1 MKGANYH
8 LTNTASRRFSPP
20 RSAGWLVAAAL
31 AALLTAD
38 AAFAAT
44 SIQVTGNGTFGGD
57 GGEYSITRFDV
68 NPGTVVFNAGT
79 FNVNCTPWLKTSDIT
94 IGNGAYLDFKAQNV
108 SCPSPST
115 KNIFTIQSGG
125 TMVTTK
131 TVAGRPGTFNIEAGG
146 LFVQNGTFAFEAA
159 GNTLDLYGTMT
170 ASNGVSVTKY
180 DLAFTQHSGSTLIL
194 GGAMST
200 SATQGSKTFSY
211 TVEGGTIKAL
221 QGAAISTTT
230 STIADNAAFTVDVA
244 EYVTFDLSGV
254 TTFGSGVAVTKTGDG
269 TLKLPAG
276 SGMSVTLSAGTLV
289 VPDSVPA
296 ASVTYN
302 ASNYTVSTENG
313 FTTYAPATAA
323 VTAEWTGAG
332 ANGNWSTAANWI
344 GAAPVAGDSALFDCA
359 VNTSTVYD
367 LSVAAL
373 DTLSFGAN
381 AGAFTIG
388 GTGPLTLV
396 TGVENNSP
404 NVQTFSVPLTS
415 AGDTMTLS
423 GNGDFALNG
432 AVTTTT
438 LRKTGAGKLALA
450 STPSGHVSMGGGTL
464 DMGGASA
471 TFAQTTGAA
480 PVLDDGVV
488 LTNGTYSFTSSVV
501 YNENSGFLPFSE
513 GTLTIAH
520 GATMTQTGVTFC
532 YHNDAA
538 GCGLRRLL
546 VDGGTYI
553 ENGSPYIIGVD
564 NDWSKPAI
572 LELRNGATFRQ
583 SNTGNTEFHV
593 GARWSGQSTAKA
605 AGIVSA
611 TDSTLDLTGQI
622 ILLNESSAGSRGIF
636 AATNSTITTTR
647 SNLPA
652 VRINASG
659 NAGSDAIMTLNHSTL
674 ESRRINVRAR
684 AYTGSAAI
692 GRAYT
697 GTLTLDGGVLRPLAA
712 DNQYIYN
719 EDGAIVPSVELLSGG
734 GVIDANY
741 DVTVQAI
748 IFGEGGLVKTGSG
761 TLTLSAANTYT
772 GATTV
777 SNGTVILTGS
787 LAGGI
792 AVHGGTFQTAV
803 GGSYP
808 SLSIDGGTLTINTA
822 AASFATVAVGAS
834 GGTLALG
841 VNGCT
846 FNGVTGTANFANLT
860 LSAAPDA
867 WLGGAA
873 LYSDNPDF
881 LEWARGKLQGLLAS
895 GLTASVSG
903 NAVMIETAI
912 VAKTTTWTG
921 GGSDA
926 LWSTDANWDVGAPNV
941 GDTVVM
947 DGSVNTATELAEVL
961 SIPTLTFAPAA
972 GSFSID
978 GAGSLAVSIAITN
991 SSDAAQTVGV
1001 PVTLSGAAS
1010 PIHAVGDI
1018 IFTNGL
1024 AATGIAKTGAGT
1036 MSLSKSYTGTLA
1048 IEEGGVAL
1056 ADASATLSTT
1066 PGDLAIAATLD
1077 LGGGS
1082 LTLAQ
1087 DATDKPMLLDGA
1099 VLKNGTFT
1107 YSTTRPNGVM
1117 GETVV
1122 HWTNGTV
1129 TVGAGATFSFAGV
1142 LFDYAANAPAATY
1155 GARRFIIDGGTY
1167 TTTKN
1172 QYVIGVNNDWE
1183 KGAVVE
1189 LRNGASLVATGAEFH
1204 IGARNS
1210 GGATSTKASGLLV
1223 ANNSTLDLNQKLVV
1237 LNEGTGNPGSYGHV
1251 AITNSTLNVTHNNGV
1266 SLNDFSNSR
1275 SDSGIEVNHSTFAFK
1290 KMVANAMAYNGSQDI
1305 GRATTGV
1312 LTLDAGIVRA
1322 LANATSSG
1330 GEFIR
1335 NNNNAAYPAVELL
1348 AGGGVFDTQSYSV
1361 AVPAVIYGVGGLTK
1375 TGSGTL
1381 ILSGANTYA
1390 GATIVSNGTLRLT
1403 GAVAGAVEVADGAT
1417 LALPIPDQGNVPEV
1431 ASLTVADGGSLALVT
1446 AGLPEGAT
1454 SVDLLVSDGEICI
1467 PQQTQD
1473 ASHCT
1478 FSVKQRGNRTFLRY
1492 GKSIGLHI
1500 IVQ

>member
-1 MKGANYH
+1 MKTHRTSIAKI
-8 LTNTASRRFSPP
+8 
-20 RSAGWLVAAAL
+20 
-31 AALLTAD
+31 
-38 AAFAAT
+38 AAFLLFVAGVASGAT
-44 SIQVTGNGTFGGD
+44 SITINTDGTWGGE
-57 GGEYSITRFDV
+57 GGEYNITTF
-68 NPGTVVFNAGT
+68 NLQPGNNNYVDGVVVFQSGH
-79 FNVNCTPWLKTSDIT
+79 FNVNCTPWLKSTDIT

-108 SCPSPST
+108 NCPSPST

-180 DLAFTQHSGSTLIL
+180 DLAFTQHSGSTLVL

-230 STIADNAAFTVDVA
+230 STIADNAAIMVDVA

-296 ASVTYN
+296 ASIAYN
-302 ASNYTVSTENG
+302 ASNYTVSTANG

-323 VTAEWTGAG
+323 VTAEWAGAG

-373 DTLSFGAN
+373 DTVTFGSS

-404 NVQTFSVPLTS
+404 NVQTFSVPLAS

-438 LRKTGAGKLALA
+438 LRKTGTGKLALA

-501 YNENSGFLPFSE
+501 YNEGAGFLPFSE
-513 GTLTIAH
+513 GTLTIAN
-520 GATMTQTGVTFC
+520 GATMTQTGITFC

-553 ENGSPYIIGVD
+553 ENGNPFIIGVD

-593 GARWSGQSTAKA
+593 GARWSGQSTVRA

-622 ILLNESSAGSRGIF
+622 ILLNEGSAGSRGIF
-636 AATNSTITTTR
+636 AATNSTISTTR

-659 NAGSDAIMTLNHSTL
+659 NAGSDAIMILNHSTL

-697 GTLTLDGGVLRPLAA
+697 GTLALDGGVLRPLAEDA
-712 DNQYIYN
+712 QYIYN
-719 EDGAIVPSVELLSGG
+719 ESGPNVPSVELLSGG
-734 GVIDANY
+734 GIIDANY
-741 DVTVQAI
+741 DVTIQAI
-748 IFGEGGLVKTGSG
+748 IFGAGGLTKTGSG

-777 SNGTVILTGS
+777 SNGTAILTGF

-792 AVHGGTFQTAV
+792 AVHGGNFTTAV

-808 SLSIDGGTLTINTA
+808 SLSIDGGTLTLNTA
-822 AASFATVAVGAS
+822 AASFTTMAVGAN

-846 FNGVTGTANFANLT
+846 FNGVTGTANLANLT

-873 LYSDNPDF
+873 LYSDSPDF
-881 LEWARGKLQGLLAS
+881 LEWARGQLQGLLAS
-895 GLTASVSG
+895 GLTATVSG
-903 NAVMIETAI
+903 NAVVIETAL

-921 GGSDA
+921 SGSDA
-926 LWSTDANWDVGAPNV
+926 LWSTDANWDAGAPNV

-947 DGSVNTATELAEVL
+947 DGNVNTATELATAL
-961 SIPTLTFAPAA
+961 SIPTLTFAATA
-972 GSFSID
+972 DAFSID
-978 GAGSLAVSIAITN
+978 GAGSLAVTAAITN
-991 SSDAAQTVGV
+991 FSAAAQTVGV
-1001 PVTLSGAAS
+1001 PVTLSGAAA

-1018 IFTNGL
+1018 LFTNGL
-1024 AATGIAKTGAGT
+1024 TATGIAKTGAGT
-1036 MSLSKSYTGTLA
+1036 MSLVKSYAGALA

-1056 ADASATLSTT
+1056 LQPSSGDPVALSST
-1066 PGDLAIAATLD
+1066 PGDLTIAATLD

-1082 LTLAQ
+1082 QTLAQ
-1087 DATDKPMLLDGA
+1087 DATDAPMLLDGT
-1099 VLKNGTFT
+1099 VLKNGAFSYT
-1107 YSTTRPNGVM
+1107 STRADGIAGGPVM
-1117 GETVV
+1117 

-1129 TVGAGATFSFAGV
+1129 TVGQGATLTFNGT
-1142 LFDYAANAPAATY
+1142 LFDFAANAPAATY
-1155 GARRFIIDGGTY
+1155 GARHLILDGGTF
-1167 TTTKN
+1167 TSSSK
-1172 QYVIGVNNDWE
+1172 QYVIGVNGDWS

-1189 LRNGASLVATGAEFH
+1189 LRNGASFITTGGNEFH
-1204 IGARNS
+1204 VGARNS
-1210 GGATSTKASGLLV
+1210 GNASTIKASGLLV
-1223 ANNSTLDLNQKLVV
+1223 ANDSTLDLNQKLVV
-1237 LNEGTGNPGSYGHV
+1237 LNEGVGNPGSYGHV
-1251 AITNSTLNVTHNNGV
+1251 AITNSTLNVPHNNGV
-1266 SLNDFSNSR
+1266 SLNDFSNSK
-1275 SDSGIEVNHSTFAFK
+1275 SDSGIEVNHSTFTFK
-1290 KMVANAMAYNGSQDI
+1290 KMVANAMAYNGSKDI

-1312 LTLDAGIVRA
+1312 LTLDAGTVKA

-1330 GEFIR
+1330 SEFIR
-1335 NNNNAAYPAVELL
+1335 NSKYADFPTVELL
-1348 AGGGVFDTQSYSV
+1348 SGGGIFDTQSYSI
-1361 AVPAVIYGVGGLTK
+1361 AVPAVIYGDGGLTK
-1375 TGSGTL
+1375 TGSGILT
-1381 ILSGANTYA
+1381 LSGVNTYT
-1390 GATIVSNGTLRLT
+1390 GATVVSNGTLAVAS
-1403 GAVAGAVEVADGAT
+1403 GAVLAGPVV
-1417 LALPIPDQGNVPEV
+1417 
-1431 ASLTVADGGSLALVT
+1431 VADGGTLSVADNTTVFSSFTLKAGGLV
-1446 AGLPEGAT
+1446 AVSAYEGNF
-1454 SVDLLVSDGEICI
+1454 VDL
-1467 PQQTQD
+1467 
-1473 ASHCT
+1473 
-1478 FSVKQRGNRTFLRY
+1478 FSVSGQVTLEHDMYNHGSRLFIKNAQNGTRIVRY
-1492 GKSIGLHI
+1492 GRNPGVMIML
-1500 IVQ
+1500 Q